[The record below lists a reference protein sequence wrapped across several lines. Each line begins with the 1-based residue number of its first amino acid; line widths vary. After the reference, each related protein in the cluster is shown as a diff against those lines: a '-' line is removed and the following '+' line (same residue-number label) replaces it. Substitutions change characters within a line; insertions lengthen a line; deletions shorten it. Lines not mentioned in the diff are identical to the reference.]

1 MFRRAFCAAK
11 RRYSN
16 SQLPWTGESPYSFPK
31 GDYKVPSKSGS
42 STYVDSVSL
51 GAHPRARRIRAGEA
65 HPDSPGR
72 NGPAASKAVTANS
85 SPVASGKRRMS
96 IRLTGG
102 VHRFDLSNGSFEGAC
117 FGCQAQPATVQAE
130 TASGWL
136 TLCDACLQKARRAQ
150 VRFDETAGPRAA
162 LEKEARRRSAFA
174 QHGLLSGGG
183 ANGTGGRKR

>member
-1 MFRRAFCAAK
+1 MLWRGSGVSR
-11 RRYSN
+11 RRYRN
-16 SQLPWTGESPYSFPK
+16 PELPWMVESPYSFPK

-42 STYVDSVSL
+42 STSFGSGSP
-51 GAHPRARRIRAGEA
+51 GAHPRARRVRANDA
-65 HPDSPGR
+65 QTISPGSKE
-72 NGPAASKAVTANS
+72 PAITEPVAANS
-85 SPVASGKRRMS
+85 GSVSSRKRRIS

-102 VHRFDLSNGSFEGAC
+102 VHRFDLSSGSFNGAC

-150 VRFDETAGPRAA
+150 VRFDETAGPRAD

-174 QHGLLSGGG
+174 RHGLLSGGG